1 MFPEDT
7 FMIPVSVA
15 EYPGTNDIDD
25 DAYLVLSILFV
36 VMFIP
41 SWFNPSMNTQC
52 PMRAFCKVFH
62 V

>member
-1 MFPEDT
+1 MQEMFTEDT
-7 FMIPVSVA
+7 FLIPVSVA

-41 SWFNPSMNTQC
+41 S
-52 PMRAFCKVFH
+52 
-62 V
+62 